1 MSIFETVYAGIKS
14 AMLARDKQ
22 RLEALQL
29 IKAAFLIVKTA
40 PESKGEVTDEAAIKT
55 LVRLHKQHVETAE
68 LFAQNNRN
76 DLAEQERFQAGVIAE
91 FLPKPLT
98 PEELTAA
105 VRDIIAKTGAT
116 SMKDMGKVMGM
127 ATKQLAGKADGKS
140 ISAKVKELLA

>member
-1 MSIFETVYAGIKS
+1 MKP
-14 AMLARDKQ
+14 AMLARAKQ
-22 RLEALQL
+22 PLEARQL
-29 IKAAFLIVKTA
+29 IKAAFLIVKSA
-40 PESKGEVTDEAAIKT
+40 PDSEGEVTDEAAIKT

-140 ISAKVKELLA
+140 SSAKVKELLA

>member
-1 MSIFETVYAGIKS
+1 MSIFETVNAGIKS

-68 LFAQNNRN
+68 LFAQNN

>member
-1 MSIFETVYAGIKS
+1 MSIFETVNAGIKS

-68 LFAQNNRN
+68 
-76 DLAEQERFQAGVIAE
+76 
-91 FLPKPLT
+91 
-98 PEELTAA
+98 
-105 VRDIIAKTGAT
+105 
-116 SMKDMGKVMGM
+116 S
-127 ATKQLAGKADGKS
+127 
-140 ISAKVKELLA
+140 